1 MQNVPLPYARR
12 PIEISVENLQDTV
25 FKNPKRK
32 LFVKKVAIASTVTTF
47 NSIAVDIKKYAAKPT
62 VSVDFIGL
70 PSDVTVKCVGYKVGT
85 ALDSNGDITSPTAI
99 TYSSFDTTNREQMLL
114 RNILFQAKFT
124 SVNQVVGT
132 GSFDVMSF
140 SIPFEEIVLHYGA
153 NTKLQ
158 LAFTITRANSN
169 TSTFD
174 AIGSFCEF

>member
-1 MQNVPLPYARR
+1 MQMQNVQLPYARR

-85 ALDSNGDITSPTAI
+85 ALESNLYITRQNAI
-99 TYSSFDTTNREQMLL
+99 TYSSFYTTNR
-114 RNILFQAKFT
+114 
-124 SVNQVVGT
+124 
-132 GSFDVMSF
+132 
-140 SIPFEEIVLHYGA
+140 
-153 NTKLQ
+153 
-158 LAFTITRANSN
+158 
-169 TSTFD
+169 
-174 AIGSFCEF
+174 